1 MSYAHATED
10 PIVEAEA
17 LTPAPE
23 EEDDIHEPRLLQLFL
38 DSDGRYRWYEEEEA
52 SEVSSANLLEAVE
65 GAEAAWEG
73 FQIVEVRG
81 APVQPNSKIEDAYGP
96 EELEAIEEL

>member
-1 MSYAHATED
+1 MSYAHATDD

-17 LTPAPE
+17 LTPGAE
-23 EEDDIHEPRLLQLFL
+23 EEDDIREPRLLQLFL

-52 SEVSSANLLEAVE
+52 SEVSSHNLLEAVE
-65 GAEAAWEG
+65 GAESAWDG

-81 APVQPNSKIEDAYGP
+81 APVQPDSKLEDSYGP
-96 EELEAIEEL
+96 EELESLEEL